1 MAGSTASAATP
12 PGSTARLWREFLAPR
27 WPQFLFSLFL
37 AGAGALCA
45 GALVKLLQPAL
56 DDVFAGSHGKGALGA
71 LWPLL
76 GAIAILALL
85 KAGLQTAQAL
95 MVNRL
100 GAGVVAD
107 LQKAIYTALL
117 RADLGALSASH
128 TGRFVGSMLYDAG
141 LLRDAATIG
150 LINFVQQS
158 LILVAMAVVMMWS
171 EWRLSLL
178 VLLAAP
184 VIIVFLRGFSRR
196 AGQAATGAM
205 DATSE
210 VSTNLLESLD
220 GIRIIKLE
228 NRQADETT
236 RFQTA
241 LARRQDHIVRGDNA
255 RAVAAPV
262 SEMLMSLVVAL
273 VLAYEGWRAR
283 SGGADLGAF
292 VAFFAALLQAGQS
305 VRQLANYPGLLSQAR
320 AAAQRVIP
328 ILDLPAENDAP
339 AAPDLVCAGG
349 EVSFSGVGF
358 AYTLDEPVVHG
369 VDLVARRGE
378 RIALVG
384 PSGAGKSTLFNLV
397 PRFFTAGAGVVAI
410 DGQDVSAVNLASLRR
425 AVAMVTQE
433 PFLFDDSIA
442 ANIAYAAPEA
452 SPQAIQAAAEA
463 ARVDEF
469 ALRLPDGYATRV
481 GEGGM
486 RLSGGERQRIAIARA
501 FLKDAPILLLDE
513 ATSALD
519 ARNEALIQ
527 EALERLMA
535 GRTTLII
542 AHRLATVQ
550 RCNRIY
556 VLDGGRIVEVGAPAE
571 LQRQGGLYARLAAQ
585 QMSGP

>member
-1 MAGSTASAATP
+1 MAGSTASTATP
-12 PGSTARLWREFLAPR
+12 SGPTARLWREFLAPR
-27 WPQFLFSLFL
+27 WPQFLISLVL

-56 DDVFAGSHGKGALGA
+56 DDVFAGSHGKTAGGA
-71 LWPLL
+71 LWMLL
-76 GAIAILALL
+76 GAIALLALA
-85 KAGLQTAQAL
+85 KAGLQTVQAL

-150 LINFVQQS
+150 LINFVQQ
-158 LILVAMAVVMMWS
+158 LMILFAMAVVMMWS

-184 VIIVFLRGFSRR
+184 VIILFLRGFSRR
-196 AGQAATGAM
+196 AGQAAKGAM

-210 VSTNLLESLD
+210 VSTSLLESLD

-228 NRQADETT
+228 NRQGDETA
-236 RFQTA
+236 RFETA

-283 SGGADLGAF
+283 SGGADLGTF

-328 ILDLPAENDAP
+328 ILDLPAENDADG
-339 AAPDLVCAGG
+339 APELVCAAG
-349 EVSFSGVGF
+349 EVSFRRVGF
-358 AYTLDEPVVHG
+358 AYTPDEPVVRE
-369 VDLVARRGE
+369 VDLAARRGE

-397 PRFFTAGAGVVAI
+397 PRFFTAGEGVVAI
-410 DGQDVSAVNLASLRR
+410 DGQDVRSVRLASLRR

-452 SPQAIQAAAEA
+452 APAAIQAAAEA

-501 FLKDAPILLLDE
+501 FLKNAPILLLDE

-519 ARNEALIQ
+519 AHNEALIQ

-550 RCNRIY
+550 SCDRIY
-556 VLDGGRIVEVGAPAE
+556 VLEGGRIVEVGAPAE